1 VELAAFIT
9 LRATQMVLR
18 LARAELSEVLGSFG
32 DDVGKELELD
42 SSKRF
47 PCKTVRP

>member
-18 LARAELSEVLGSFG
+18 LAGAELPEVLGSFG
-32 DDVGKELELD
+32 NDVGKELELD

-47 PCKTVRP
+47 P